1 MPFYPTSSVIGA
13 KLGDSDGATAKF
25 TLGQRLSGSDDS
37 EWVYVRANVAL
48 TTGHVL
54 KVNNNYS
61 AALSNGSLLGK
72 ELCFSQGVFAASDY
86 GFVAK
91 RGGTVVGTLSIT
103 PDSPLGLPMESVYA
117 DEVRSLRR
125 QVWHADRVA
134 LRNARPHRVTAV
146 GLVRGPVSGG
156 TQAQHHG
163 LARPA

>member
-54 KVNNNYS
+54 KVNSAFS

-91 RGGTVVGTLSIT
+91 RGVKLYAKFTAAATAGAQLYLNNPGSGVLRQASGTATLKGVSLIT
-103 PDSPLGLPMESVYA
+103 NQTAATRRALLVYA
-117 DEVRSLRR
+117 T
-125 QVWHADRVA
+125 WPRVVN
-134 LRNARPHRVTAV
+134 LT
-146 GLVRGPVSGG
+146 G
-156 TQAQHHG
+156 
-163 LARPA
+163 